1 MSTCPDFSSIDFETC
16 DIKGM
21 SSIAKQKVV
30 TFAKKINPY
39 QEAAMELVMIVLI
52 VHHLAII
59 YNAQR
64 AVDLVSVTDS
74 CNAKATNEITATA
87 KNMIWVSRIGAI
99 LCTVMLII
107 SRLLTVS
114 KGQTGH
120 IVQAVFGVLSLAI
133 FIITVVYSTSM
144 STITTAVVAA
154 DKGHCGGANAIPSP
168 TTAKDQG
175 ALGEL
180 QFAINAGTG
189 WSAVGIVAS
198 LLYTAWYVF
207 RIVTKSGISM
217 MGAYQALENSQ

>member
-1 MSTCPDFSSIDFETC
+1 MSNCPDFASVDFDTC

-21 SSIAKQKVV
+21 SSSAKQKVV

-64 AVDLVSVTDS
+64 CIDLVSVADN
-74 CNAKATNEITATA
+74 CNAKATTDITATA

-99 LCTVMLII
+99 LCTVMLIV

-120 IVQAVFGVLSLAI
+120 IIQAVFGVLSLAI
-133 FIITVVYSTSM
+133 FVITVVYSTSI
-144 STITTAVVAA
+144 SSITTAVVAA
-154 DKGHCGGANAIPSP
+154 DKPHCGGANAIPNP
-168 TTAKDQG
+168 TISKDQG
-175 ALGEL
+175 AIGEL
-180 QFAINAGTG
+180 QFAANAGTG

-207 RIVTKSGISM
+207 RIVTKSGVAM
-217 MGAYQALENSQ
+217 MGAYQPLESPQ

>member
-1 MSTCPDFSSIDFETC
+1 MEDCPDFSKINFETC
-16 DIKGM
+16 KPEGM
-21 SSIAKQKVV
+21 SSATKQKII

-64 AVDLVSVTDS
+64 AIDLVSVTDS
-74 CNAKATNEITATA
+74 CNAKATTDITNTA
-87 KNMIWVSRIGAI
+87 KNSIWVSRIGAI

-120 IVQAVFGVLSLAI
+120 IIQAIFGLLSLTI

-144 STITTAVVAA
+144 SALTTAVVAA
-154 DKGHCGGANAIPSP
+154 DKPHCGGANAIPRP
-168 TTAKDQG
+168 TTSKDQG
-175 ALGEL
+175 ALAEL

-207 RIVTKSGISM
+207 RIVTKSGNVM
-217 MGAYQALENSQ
+217 MEAYQPMADGQ